1 MPFDREKKIKE
12 RKTDFLLMPPSESGL
27 TRTDAEGA
35 RRRWR
40 PRTLLGGG
48 GGGSISLGWVGLDV
62 EVAVIVVELL

>member
-1 MPFDREKKIKE
+1 
-12 RKTDFLLMPPSESGL
+12 MPPSESGL

-48 GGGSISLGWVGLDV
+48 GGGGISLGWVGLDV

>member
-1 MPFDREKKIKE
+1 
-12 RKTDFLLMPPSESGL
+12 MPPSDSGL

-48 GGGSISLGWVGLDV
+48 GGGGILLDWGGLDV
-62 EVAVIVVELL
+62 EFAVIVELL